1 MWLYEKVILVSVFV
15 NFQRKDQRR
24 KLTKSLTI
32 FYFQSDANM
41 NQAEIKNSKVD
52 KEKSRK
58 SQIVH
63 PLQSSKTSETNV
75 TPKSAVPELPQG
87 RTTLDLTLNLEAD
100 VAFQMFF
107 TDSEFYRNWL
117 FVSYH
122 FNNMRTGCT
131 KKTLFRRS

>member
-1 MWLYEKVILVSVFV
+1 
-15 NFQRKDQRR
+15 
-24 KLTKSLTI
+24 
-32 FYFQSDANM
+32 M

-52 KEKSRK
+52 KDKSRK

-75 TPKSAVPELPQG
+75 NPKSAVPELPQG

-122 FNNMRTGCT
+122 CTNMHTGCT
-131 KKTLFRRS
+131 KKTPL

>member
-1 MWLYEKVILVSVFV
+1 
-15 NFQRKDQRR
+15 
-24 KLTKSLTI
+24 
-32 FYFQSDANM
+32 M

-52 KEKSRK
+52 KDKSRK

-63 PLQSSKTSETNV
+63 PLQSSRTSETNV
-75 TPKSAVPELPQG
+75 TSKSVPELPEG

-122 FNNMRTGCT
+122 NFLSFKFLNGRIKTRTA
-131 KKTLFRRS
+131 K